1 MYHPSSLET
10 LKSLPGGIETVIEDR
25 ARAKE
30 KKKEEEEEEEEE
42 KGRLSRRSEEG
53 REKVDGRGKTGEV
66 EGTFSEEACL
76 LLVLDASEEIMPPGM

>member
-30 KKKEEEEEEEEE
+30 EEEEEEEEEE
-42 KGRLSRRSEEG
+42 KESRRSEEG